1 MDLKAIGKFIK
12 KLREEKGLSQ
22 NQLSEIVHVTRQ
34 AVSTWEVGRSL
45 PDSSILL
52 ELSKLFDVSINE
64 LLQGEKNYNNSSK
77 SQKLEN
83 VTLSLVDSYNSK
95 IKKLLTVIKISLI
108 ITLLLLF
115 ILSCSYFFMYYN
127 SIKIYRIY
135 GTSDNFFTND
145 GLLIKTR
152 KEMYLRLGKIQKEHI
167 NKKIKINKIKLY
179 YVTQKGIKKVLYY
192 DEKDNIIL
200 IENNNYDEIPY
211 KELKYLTEKNK
222 LYLEITFNDN
232 KKEIVKLKLNKKFSN
247 SFKPYENKRIISKKY
262 ITNNNNIRLKNIAKK
277 IEEKGEPENKG
288 YTYVVKEEDSE
299 IKFYYANDVIA
310 ILKEKNG
317 IIEIWRILIIDK
329 SIVYEKI
336 NNNEVNH
343 IEIDTKNIN
352 KKDNSIYKEAIN
364 YLKKYILSWVATKS
378 CFIFKKK

>member
-1 MDLKAIGKFIK
+1 
-12 KLREEKGLSQ
+12 
-22 NQLSEIVHVTRQ
+22 
-34 AVSTWEVGRSL
+34 
-45 PDSSILL
+45 
-52 ELSKLFDVSINE
+52 
-64 LLQGEKNYNNSSK
+64 
-77 SQKLEN
+77 
-83 VTLSLVDSYNSK
+83 
-95 IKKLLTVIKISLI
+95 
-108 ITLLLLF
+108 
-115 ILSCSYFFMYYN
+115 MYYN

-167 NKKIKINKIKLY
+167 NKEIKINKIKLY

-352 KKDNSIYKEAIN
+352 KKDNSIYKEAIKKK
-364 YLKKYILSWVATKS
+364 KKYILS
-378 CFIFKKK
+378 

>member
-1 MDLKAIGKFIK
+1 MIYMDLKAIGKFIK

-232 KKEIVKLKLNKKFSN
+232 KKEIVKLKLKKKFSN

-364 YLKKYILSWVATKS
+364 YLKKYILS
-378 CFIFKKK
+378 

>member
-1 MDLKAIGKFIK
+1 
-12 KLREEKGLSQ
+12 
-22 NQLSEIVHVTRQ
+22 
-34 AVSTWEVGRSL
+34 
-45 PDSSILL
+45 
-52 ELSKLFDVSINE
+52 
-64 LLQGEKNYNNSSK
+64 
-77 SQKLEN
+77 
-83 VTLSLVDSYNSK
+83 
-95 IKKLLTVIKISLI
+95 
-108 ITLLLLF
+108 
-115 ILSCSYFFMYYN
+115 MYYN

-167 NKKIKINKIKLY
+167 NKEIKINKIKLY

-232 KKEIVKLKLNKKFSN
+232 KKEIVKLKLKKKFSN

-317 IIEIWRILIIDK
+317 ITEIWRILIVDK
-329 SIVYEKI
+329 NIVFEKI
-336 NNNEVNH
+336 NNN
-343 IEIDTKNIN
+343 
-352 KKDNSIYKEAIN
+352 
-364 YLKKYILSWVATKS
+364 
-378 CFIFKKK
+378 